1 MLGNFL
7 TLLGGFPPDFLGQK
21 ILSLDPISDTR
32 VHVHT
37 HINTM
42 LPKLLHNIVFFY
54 FCQCITKCQL
64 KSIKHVSIPAK

>member
-32 VHVHT
+32 VHVHACAHAHAHTPARAHT
-37 HINTM
+37 H
-42 LPKLLHNIVFFY
+42 KY
-54 FCQCITKCQL
+54 
-64 KSIKHVSIPAK
+64 HVAKVTP

>member
-42 LPKLLHNIVFFY
+42 LPKLLHNTVFFL
-54 FCQCITKCQL
+54 I
-64 KSIKHVSIPAK
+64 SASVSQNVS